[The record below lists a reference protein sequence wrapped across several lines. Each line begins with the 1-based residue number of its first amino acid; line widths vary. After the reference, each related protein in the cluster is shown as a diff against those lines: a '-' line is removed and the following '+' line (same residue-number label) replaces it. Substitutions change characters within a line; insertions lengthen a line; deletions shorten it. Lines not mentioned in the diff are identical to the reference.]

1 MIFHLQRKVALADLK
16 APMRKKMGMLMGL
29 RNFEPNEEARRLLED
44 IYLEDINT
52 LILLHGKN
60 QLNYANHFDEL
71 SMVQYLVLMS
81 INH

>member
-1 MIFHLQRKVALADLK
+1 MK
-16 APMRKKMGMLMGL
+16 KKMVKLMGI
-29 RNFEPNEEARRLLED
+29 RNFEPNEEARRMLED